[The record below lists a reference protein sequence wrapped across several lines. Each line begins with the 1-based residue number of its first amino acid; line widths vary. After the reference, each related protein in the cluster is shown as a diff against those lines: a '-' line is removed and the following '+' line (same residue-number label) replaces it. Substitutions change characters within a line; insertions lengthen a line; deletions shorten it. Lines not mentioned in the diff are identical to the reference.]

1 MQPPRAPREPH
12 TRTVHG
18 HTVVDDYA
26 WMANRDDPRLR
37 AYLEAENAYAAERT
51 SHLDGLVETIVGE
64 LKSRTVETDLS
75 VPVRH
80 DGWWYYSRTIEGAEY
95 PVHARVAVSDSPS
108 RPVLDGLTPPAHEQ
122 VLLDE
127 NLEAGDADFFA
138 VGASEMSPD
147 GRLLAWSADRE
158 GEERY
163 DLVVREVASGA
174 VLDAAVAGIG
184 EGLAWSLDN
193 RHIFYTRLDDSWR
206 SHQIW
211 RHDVGTAVEADQLV
225 LAEPDE
231 RFSLSVG
238 STADDRWV
246 VLSSTSKT
254 SAQVWL
260 IDAASP
266 LAAPRSV
273 LPRRDEVIYD
283 VDPLADGLLILHNAE
298 RANFQVDWLPHAGA
312 PIEELV
318 DLGWT
323 RPTEFITGMDA
334 FADFVVLSLRV
345 DGLTAL
351 RFIPIAGEGPGGFG
365 MPHDLTFPGETVTVT
380 LGSTPD
386 PTSRTV
392 QVAHTSMATPPAIY
406 DYDVAA
412 RCLTLLK
419 AHPVPGVDLTALRET
434 RIFATAPD
442 GVSVPVSLVHHA
454 DVRPDGT
461 AAVLLY
467 GYGAYGIP
475 SDPWFSVARLSL
487 LHRGIV
493 FAIAHVRGG
502 TELGWDWYVQGRL
515 QHKPNSFTDLL
526 ACADALV
533 AQGWAAPDRVA
544 AEGGSAGGLLV
555 GAAATLAPQ
564 RFRAVLAQVP
574 FVDVLTTMLDPSLP
588 LTVTEQ
594 QEWGDPIGDPAAYEL
609 IASYSPYETVPV
621 GDFPALLITTS
632 VNDTRVFVTEP
643 AKWMARLRD
652 RVTED
657 QVCRPLLMRTQL
669 TSGHGGLSGRYQAW
683 REIAWEWAV
692 LLDLLGAASAP

>member
-1 MQPPRAPREPH
+1 
-12 TRTVHG
+12 
-18 HTVVDDYA
+18 VDDYA
-26 WMANRDDPRLR
+26 WMADRDDPRLR

-51 SHLDGLVETIVGE
+51 GHLDGLVERIVGE

-80 DGWWYYSRTIEGAEY
+80 GGWWYYSRTIEGAEY
-95 PVHARVAVSDSPS
+95 PVHARVTVSDWPH
-108 RPVLDGLTPPAHEQ
+108 RPTLDGPTPPAHEQ

-127 NLEAGDADFFA
+127 NLEAGDGDFFA
-138 VGASEMSPD
+138 VGSSELSPD
-147 GRLLAWSADRE
+147 GRLLAWSADRD

-163 DLVVREVASGA
+163 DLQVREIDSGA
-174 VLDAAVAGIG
+174 TLDCAVAGIG

-193 RHIFYTRLDDSWR
+193 RYLFYTRLDDSWR
-206 SHQIW
+206 SHEIW
-211 RHDVGTAVEADQLV
+211 RHEVGTAVEADELV

-231 RFSLSVG
+231 RFFLSVG
-238 STADDRWV
+238 ATADDRWV
-246 VLSSTSKT
+246 VLAATSKT
-254 SAQVWL
+254 ASQVWL
-260 IDAASP
+260 IDAAAP
-266 LAAPRSV
+266 LHTPRSV
-273 LPRRDEVIYD
+273 LPRREEVIYD
-283 VDPLADGLLILHNAE
+283 VDPLADGLLVLHNAQ
-298 RANFQVDWLPHAGA
+298 RVNFQVGWLPHLGA
-312 PIEELV
+312 PLEDLV
-318 DLGWT
+318 DLGWST
-323 RPTEFITGMDA
+323 PAEFITGMDA

-351 RFIPIAGEGPGGFG
+351 RFIPITGTGPSGFG
-365 MPHDLTFPGETVTVT
+365 MPHDLTFPGETGTVT

-386 PTSRTV
+386 PAAAAV
-392 QVAHTSMATPPAIY
+392 QVAHTSLATPPAIY

-412 RCLTLLK
+412 RSLTLLK
-419 AHPVPGVDLTALRET
+419 SHPVPGVDLTALRET
-434 RIFATAPD
+434 RIWATAPD
-442 GVSVPVSLVHHA
+442 GVAVPVSVVHHA

-461 AAVLLY
+461 AAALLY

-487 LHRGIV
+487 LHRGVV

-515 QHKPNSFTDLL
+515 QHKPNSFTDFL

-533 AQGWAAPDRVA
+533 DQGWAAPDRVA

-555 GAAATLAPQ
+555 GAAATLAPA
-564 RFRAVLAQVP
+564 RFRVVLAQVP

-594 QEWGDPIGDPAAYEL
+594 QEWGDPIADPDAYEL
-609 IASYSPYETVPV
+609 IASYSPYERVPE

-632 VNDTRVFVTEP
+632 FNDTRVFVTEP
-643 AKWMARLRD
+643 AKWLARLRD
-652 RVTED
+652 RVTD
-657 QVCRPLLMRTQL
+657 DPVCRPLLMRTQL
-669 TSGHGGLSGRYQAW
+669 TSGHGGRSGRYQAW

-692 LLDLLGAASAP
+692 LLDLLGAAGHP